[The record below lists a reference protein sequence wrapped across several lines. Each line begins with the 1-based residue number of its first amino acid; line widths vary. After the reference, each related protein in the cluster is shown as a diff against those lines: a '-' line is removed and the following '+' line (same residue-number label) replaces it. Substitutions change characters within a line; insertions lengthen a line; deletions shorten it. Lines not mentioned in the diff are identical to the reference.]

1 MKKTLS
7 ILLILFQSTILF
19 SQSLDSIPTDKSVV
33 YFTRASALG
42 ALINFTY
49 FDGEKVIGRFNG
61 PKYMKYVCDPGK
73 HLFWA
78 RSENKSFVD
87 AELKAGEIYIIDVI
101 PRMGGLKASVKI
113 TPVDKAVYNMKRI
126 QKLLSKREP
135 ETFTKLELD
144 ELQNEMSNVIIRG
157 MEKYNDL
164 KNKDKEINFLKP
176 EMTVS
181 KEDLIFVKKKKN

>member
-1 MKKTLS
+1 MSKIVGLVGMSKAMEKTS
-7 ILLILFQSTILF
+7 YSN
-19 SQSLDSIPTDKSVV
+19 SEDSKAKWLKIE
-33 YFTRASALG
+33 
-42 ALINFTY
+42 
-49 FDGEKVIGRFNG
+49 DGEKVIGRFNG